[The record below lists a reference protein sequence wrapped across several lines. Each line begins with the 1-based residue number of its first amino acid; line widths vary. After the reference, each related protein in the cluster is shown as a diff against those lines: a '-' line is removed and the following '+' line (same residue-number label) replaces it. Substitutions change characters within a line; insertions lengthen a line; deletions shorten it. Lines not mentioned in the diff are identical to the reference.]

1 MRPLTAPL
9 RTQAAL
15 LPGDPEAGCQ
25 SYEEVNPLSERAC
38 KHCGSGHLRR
48 LNRRGWAQV
57 RLLPLLG
64 FYPWE
69 CTLCR
74 CRMFWRDNGHR
85 IHAEAVL
92 NQQF

>member
-1 MRPLTAPL
+1 
-9 RTQAAL
+9 
-15 LPGDPEAGCQ
+15 
-25 SYEEVNPLSERAC
+25 V
-38 KHCGSGHLRR
+38 
-48 LNRRGWAQV
+48 NRRGWAQV

-74 CRMFWRDNGHR
+74 SKIFCRDNGHR

-92 NQQF
+92 HQQF